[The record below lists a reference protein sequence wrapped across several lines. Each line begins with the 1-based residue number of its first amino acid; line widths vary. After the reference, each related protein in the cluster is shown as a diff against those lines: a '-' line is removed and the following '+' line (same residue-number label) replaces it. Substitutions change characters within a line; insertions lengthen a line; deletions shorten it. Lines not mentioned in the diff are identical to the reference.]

1 MTSLSLRIRLPC
13 ALEDMAAPSGNLILV
28 VIFAVSF
35 GLAAG
40 QQGNR
45 NAAAPYAVGGGS
57 NSAPQGS
64 SGGVAAGLEHLQV
77 APDLKQAL
85 SLRLPEDF
93 LRDHLGDYR
102 FKNPNILLKALLHPT
117 FKTRDRKDRHDSFEP
132 LDYIGSFVMDYI
144 VARYVL
150 MNARNKSQHH
160 MAQVKASVL
169 RQDSL
174 AYFAVKNDFH
184 KYVFVDR
191 PVEKASLREFADG
204 LRSIQTLSDLKYAKK
219 KRSFVYKFFKSV
231 IGAIFVDSGFNVQVV
246 EPILLKMLK
255 RDIDLLL

>member
-1 MTSLSLRIRLPC
+1 
-13 ALEDMAAPSGNLILV
+13 MAAASGNLNLV
-28 VIFAVSF
+28 VIFLVTCGF
-35 GLAAG
+35 AAG
-40 QQGNR
+40 QQGGR
-45 NAAAPYAVGGGS
+45 NAAAPFAVGGGS
-57 NSAPQGS
+57 NSGPQGS
-64 SGGVAAGLEHLQV
+64 SVGGAAGLEHLQV

-85 SLRLPEDF
+85 SLRVPQDF
-93 LRDHLGDYR
+93 LRDHLGDYH
-102 FKNPNILLKALLHPT
+102 FQNANIFLKALLHPT

-144 VARYVL
+144 VSKYVL
-150 MNARNKSQHH
+150 VNARNKSQHH

-204 LRSIQTLSDLKYAKK
+204 LRNVQNLSGLKFAKK

-231 IGAIFVDSGFNVQVV
+231 MGAIFVDSGYNVQMV
-246 EPILLKMLK
+246 EPILLKMIK
-255 RDIDLLL
+255 RDIDLLLL